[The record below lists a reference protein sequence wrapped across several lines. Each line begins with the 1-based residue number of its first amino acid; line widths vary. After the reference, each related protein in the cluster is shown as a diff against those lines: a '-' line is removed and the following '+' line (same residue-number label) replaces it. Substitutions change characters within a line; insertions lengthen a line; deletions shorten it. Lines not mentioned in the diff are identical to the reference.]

1 VCYSGTI
8 IDVLDNVKIV
18 DGTQSPADL
27 ALSPT
32 VYSSPREL
40 TVPIALDRLHPLTKA
55 GHVAWASER
64 ESFGKTLIPGEF
76 SGKRGKKETIGRPAV
91 LEGAIVCGLV
101 SSSPA
106 YNARIMSV
114 DRKVLAIE
122 TESGGLFS
130 VAQQYRLPAITIR
143 GISDYAGID
152 KNDFEQETA
161 NNARKLA
168 ISNAASFLV
177 RHLGLAGMLAYLEK
191 VSMKR
196 AGNDSQLSLLPT
208 APEDTA
214 ARILIQQGEDFNS
227 KLRDLAPGYSL
238 QSKGYRLPV
247 PRIRTLD
254 IRSGAPQAGRHGNP
268 TEVRDALR
276 DARIITLYVPRQYP
290 DLSLSWI
297 IANDL
302 LSAQLG
308 GCQLVPSV
316 VEARSLQRPR
326 FGLAQLIAPQVLRL
340 TNSPEFVNVFIID
353 DFNFESK
360 TRLDFLREQIEAW
373 PNAKFI
379 VVTRNHENILL
390 QTEFTGTVASS
401 MARLC
406 DISFME
412 ITSFIQKNFDMPP
425 RLLRSSQFDC
435 VRLFTNMRFL
445 RIRPISQVFPGA
457 R

>member
-1 VCYSGTI
+1 
-8 IDVLDNVKIV
+8 
-18 DGTQSPADL
+18 
-27 ALSPT
+27 
-32 VYSSPREL
+32 
-40 TVPIALDRLHPLTKA
+40 
-55 GHVAWASER
+55 
-64 ESFGKTLIPGEF
+64 
-76 SGKRGKKETIGRPAV
+76 
-91 LEGAIVCGLV
+91 
-101 SSSPA
+101 
-106 YNARIMSV
+106 M
-114 DRKVLAIE
+114 
-122 TESGGLFS
+122 
-130 VAQQYRLPAITIR
+130 
-143 GISDYAGID
+143 
-152 KNDFEQETA
+152 
-161 NNARKLA
+161 
-168 ISNAASFLV
+168 
-177 RHLGLAGMLAYLEK
+177 
-191 VSMKR
+191 
-196 AGNDSQLSLLPT
+196 
-208 APEDTA
+208 
-214 ARILIQQGEDFNS
+214 
-227 KLRDLAPGYSL
+227 
-238 QSKGYRLPV
+238 
-247 PRIRTLD
+247 
-254 IRSGAPQAGRHGNP
+254 
-268 TEVRDALR
+268 
-276 DARIITLYVPRQYP
+276 
-290 DLSLSWI
+290 
-297 IANDL
+297 
-302 LSAQLG
+302 
-308 GCQLVPSV
+308 PSV